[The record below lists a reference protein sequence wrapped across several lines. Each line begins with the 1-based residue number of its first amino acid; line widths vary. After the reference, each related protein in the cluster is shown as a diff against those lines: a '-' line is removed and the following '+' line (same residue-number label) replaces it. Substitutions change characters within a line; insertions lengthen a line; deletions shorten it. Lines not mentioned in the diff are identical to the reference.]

1 MIETLIAY
9 LKVAALLLTYGGIA
23 FFIAAFISKFFK
35 WAPFRILLLWFSLML
50 FVEVLQSEQILFN
63 INLYIALGMAA
74 PHIKFA
80 HILAFRMYYG
90 LIDLYHRL
98 VEIFY
103 LLLRPFVF
111 VCGQYARFR
120 AYYDSRE
127 NQREY
132 SRQEQEQRNYEEFRQ
147 REGFNDYR
155 RSNKQQQSHQR
166 EEQSSRNQESRSPGG
181 DSGPRQ
187 SQTPRWDSPDPY
199 IVLDLSRDATAQDI
213 KKQYRKL
220 QKLYHPDL
228 TQTKKEEYTRISQ
241 QINAAYSK
249 LKGVQ

>member
-1 MIETLIAY
+1 MIETLSVYFEIA
-9 LKVAALLLTYGGIA
+9 VALLTYGGIV
-23 FFIAAFISKFFK
+23 FFISAFISKFFK
-35 WAPFRILLLWFSLML
+35 WAPFRILLLWFSIVLL
-50 FVEVLQSEQILFN
+50 GEVLQSEQILFN

-80 HILAFRMYYG
+80 HILAYRIYYG
-90 LIDLYHRL
+90 AIDFYHRL

-103 LLLRPFVF
+103 MLLRPFIF
-111 VCGQYARFR
+111 VYGQYARFR
-120 AYYDSRE
+120 AYYDARG
-127 NQREY
+127 QQGQ
-132 SRQEQEQRNYEEFRQ
+132 QEQERNYEEFRQ

-155 RSNKQQQSHQR
+155 RSREQQSHHRQEHSSNK
-166 EEQSSRNQESRSPGG
+166 EETHTPGG
-181 DSGPRQ
+181 NSGSRQ
-187 SQTPRWDSPDPY
+187 SQTSRWDSPDPY
-199 IVLDLSRDATAQDI
+199 TVLDISRDATAQEI